1 MSNKS
6 EQPSPA
12 LTPINIPFNGM
23 RRGNGYDE
31 NSVDSSAGSEGHPHM
46 HEHAHHHAPQVS
58 GQNGL
63 TPSPPPSG
71 SQGSSFMGYQQQPDQ
86 PQHHQPSSQ
95 PERAHQHY
103 AQHFYSLPT
112 PVSAPGMHHGGTSAS
127 LPRLD
132 PMTGMPYSNRMS
144 NSPPS
149 PMPMGHFSQPSSYE
163 RERHLNKERERM
175 ALPPTPISAD
185 PRAGKY

>member
-12 LTPINIPFNGM
+12 LSPINIPFNGM

-31 NSVDSSAGSEGHPHM
+31 NSLNSSTGSEGYSHM
-46 HEHAHHHAPQVS
+46 HEQAPPHAPQIQ

-71 SQGSSFMGYQQQPDQ
+71 SQGGFIGYQQPSD
-86 PQHHQPSSQ
+86 QHHQGSQ
-95 PERAHQHY
+95 SERAHPQY
-103 AQHFYSLPT
+103 APHTQPYYTLPT
-112 PVSAPGMHHGGTSAS
+112 PVPASTMHHGASSAT

-132 PMTGMPYSNRMS
+132 AMTGLPYSSRVS

-149 PMPMGHFSQPSSYE
+149 PMPTSHFAQPSSYE
-163 RERHLNKERERM
+163 RERHLNKDRERM
-175 ALPPTPISAD
+175 AMPPALSTD
-185 PRAGKY
+185 PRIGSGKY